1 MNRVQ
6 AANRGSGTTLEAEGI
21 REDLIRRVET
31 SKSFEKSPRLRAFLS
46 YVCQCA
52 LNEQPESATE
62 QQIGIH
68 VFNRTPGYNP
78 SEDNVV
84 RSQARLL
91 RWKLEQYFAGE
102 GKDEPLIISI
112 PKGQYLPIFEERLA
126 ARDSVEVPPQS
137 FLTERSKR
145 LLPRLLV
152 LVAMIAALISGA
164 AWLALPL
171 IRSRMAKHAETP
183 SVNSPSGLPTSSSA
197 DSGSR
202 VPNPI
207 AVPDDGGIRIAA
219 GYSGPSFIDIWGRRW
234 DADRYYEGGAPGAGP
249 HDLYPPVADPRLFR
263 TIREAQ
269 KLPGTGSPADTL
281 IAYNIPALPGVYELR
296 LYFADPDLARNAKG
310 REDSQNTRHFSVN
323 LNGQNVLWD
332 FDPVAD
338 GGSGAADIRIIK
350 NVTPDRDGMVHLQ
363 FIPGQGL
370 PFVNA
375 IELTPG
381 TRGKIKPIRICAQST
396 DVVDRDGTR
405 WSADNYFIHGR
416 TIVHPP
422 DPNASSDSQAQIPP
436 FAIGERYGNF
446 SYAIPV
452 PPGSYTVKL
461 YFAESFFLSGVTPG
475 MCTGGVGCRVFDVTG
490 NGVLLLRD
498 FDVYKAGGGAGKTV
512 VRVFHGLHPNG
523 QGKLLL
529 DFSPTVNYAEVR
541 AIEVLDEAK

>member
-1 MNRVQ
+1 MNRVPSG
-6 AANRGSGTTLEAEGI
+6 NRGSGTTLQAEGI
-21 REDLIRRVET
+21 REELIRRVET
-31 SKSFEKSPRLRAFLS
+31 SRTFEKSPRLRAFLS

-68 VFNRTPGYNP
+68 VFNRVPGYNP

-91 RWKLEQYFAGE
+91 RWKLEQYFADE
-102 GKDEPLIISI
+102 GKDETLIITI
-112 PKGQYLPIFEERLA
+112 PKGQYFPVFQERLD
-126 ARDSVEVPPQS
+126 ARDSEAGSPRLS
-137 FLTERSKR
+137 LAERSKR
-145 LLPRLLV
+145 LPTHVLI
-152 LVAMIAALISGA
+152 LVALIAALTA
-164 AWLALPL
+164 AAVWLAFPL
-171 IRSRMAKHAETP
+171 IHIKQAKHTDTTSANGSSAIPNSSPTP
-183 SVNSPSGLPTSSSA
+183 LGSGLPH
-197 DSGSR
+197 
-202 VPNPI
+202 PI
-207 AVPDDGGIRIAA
+207 AIADDGGIRIAA
-219 GYSGPSFIDIWGRRW
+219 GYSGPSFIDVWGRRW
-234 DADRYYEGGAPGAGP
+234 DADRNYEGGAPRPGP

-263 TIREAQ
+263 TMREAQ
-269 KLPGTGSPADTL
+269 KLPGEGSPADTL
-281 IAYNIPALPGVYELR
+281 IAYNIPARPGEYELR
-296 LYFADPDLARNAKG
+296 LYFADPDLVRNANG
-310 REDSQNTRHFSVN
+310 QEDSQNTRHFSIS
-323 LNGQNVLWD
+323 LNGQNLLWD

-338 GGSGAADIRIIK
+338 GGGGAVDIRAFK
-350 NVTPDRDGMVHLQ
+350 DVSPDKDGMVHLQ

-381 TRGKIKPIRICAQST
+381 TRGKIKPIRICAQSA
-396 DVVDRDGTR
+396 DVVDGDSTR

-422 DPNASSDSQAQIPP
+422 DPDASPDSQQIPP
-436 FAIGERYGNF
+436 FAVGERYGNF

-475 MCTGGVGCRVFDVTG
+475 MCTGGVGCRVFDVTC
-490 NGVLLLRD
+490 NGVMLLRD
-498 FDVYKAGGGAGKTV
+498 FDVYKNAGGAGKTV

>member
-1 MNRVQ
+1 MNRIP
-6 AANRGSGTTLEAEGI
+6 AANPGSGTTLEAEGI

-31 SKSFEKSPRLRAFLS
+31 SKTFEKSPRLRAFLS

-102 GKDEPLIISI
+102 GKDESLIISI
-112 PKGQYLPIFEERLA
+112 PKGQYLPVFEERLA
-126 ARDSVEVPPQS
+126 ARDSGEGPPQT
-137 FLTERSKR
+137 LLAERSKR
-145 LLPRLLV
+145 FPPHLLV
-152 LVAMIAALISGA
+152 LGALIAALTSGVV
-164 AWLALPL
+164 WLALPL
-171 IRSRMAKHAETP
+171 VRSKMTKHAEAP
-183 SVNSPSGLPTSSSA
+183 SAKSLSGLPNSSPA
-197 DSGSR
+197 QSGSG

-207 AVPDDGGIRIAA
+207 AIPDDGGIRIAA

-234 DADRYYEGGAPGAGP
+234 DADRYYAGGAPETGP
-249 HDLYPPVADPRLFR
+249 HDLFPPVADPRLFR

-269 KLPGTGSPADTL
+269 KLPGAGSPADNL
-281 IAYNIPALPGVYELR
+281 IAYNIPARPGVYELR
-296 LYFADPDLARNAKG
+296 LYFADPDLVTNAKG
-310 REDSQNTRHFSVN
+310 QEDSQNTRHFSVS
-323 LNGQNVLWD
+323 LNGQNLLWD

-338 GGSGAADIRIIK
+338 EGGGAVDIRAFKDVI
-350 NVTPDRDGMVHLQ
+350 PDKDGMVHLQ
-363 FIPGQGL
+363 FMPGQGL

-381 TRGKIKPIRICAQST
+381 TQGKIKPIRICAQSA
-396 DVVDRDGTR
+396 DVVDSDGTR

-416 TIVHPP
+416 TIVHPL
-422 DPNASSDSQAQIPP
+422 DPNASPDSRAQIPP
-436 FAIGERYGNF
+436 FAVGERYGNF

-490 NGVLLLRD
+490 NGVMLLRD
-498 FDVYKAGGGAGKTV
+498 FDVYKAAGGAGRTV

-541 AIEVLDEAK
+541 AIEILDEAK